1 MGYYVS
7 TIDNDFFLDKNRFDD
22 VYNKMCELN
31 DYHDLKR
38 GGSYG
43 SNEDVDTTERYPKN
57 KWFSWMEYNYPETCK
72 NLFDILQQIGF
83 EYSLDE
89 NGNMNSISY
98 PYNKTGNEE
107 YFLCCFAGFVKDGS
121 YIEFE
126 GEDYSHW
133 KYVFKNG
140 KMIRYDGETTIKY
153 ERTEVYEFGKPT
165 ASDIQLAIWS
175 EQFRAKMNAE
185 REAEKVLEQ

>member
-7 TIDNDFFLDKNRFDD
+7 TIDNDFFLDKDHFDD
-22 VYNKMCELN
+22 VYKKMCELN
-31 DYHDLKR
+31 DYNDLKR

-43 SNEDVDTTERYPKN
+43 SNQDIDTTDRYPKN
-57 KWFSWMEYNYPETCK
+57 RWFSWMEYNYPEIYK
-72 NLFDILQQIGF
+72 DLFGILQSLGF

-89 NGNMNSISY
+89 QGNMNGISY

-121 YIEFE
+121 YLEFE

-140 KMIRYDGETTIKY
+140 KMIRYDGETIIKY
-153 ERTEVYEFGKPT
+153 EDAEVYEFGKPT
-165 ASDIQLAIWS
+165 QADIQHEIWRK
-175 EQFRAKMNAE
+175 EFHAKM
-185 REAEKVLEQ
+185 EAEKALEQ